1 MSKYKLIFKK
11 NLMLMFTL
19 ALVIVLGIIVIDRFQ
34 EKKYKNYPNIGGSF
48 QLIDINGQIF
58 NSKSINKKKLIYF
71 GYTFCP
77 DVCPF
82 DLLKLST
89 FIDNNPKLQDQIE
102 FIFITIDPE
111 RDDVL
116 QVRSFLENFNQLI
129 QGLTGSKKEIDY
141 VIKNFRIFVKKNIE
155 SEKNE
160 NYLIDHSSLFFLLDE
175 NDFYITHFRP
185 DAFKSRI
192 QDYL

>member
-48 QLIDINGQIF
+48 KLIDINGQTF

-116 QVRSFLENFNQLI
+116 QVRSFLENFNPLI

>member
-1 MSKYKLIFKK
+1 
-11 NLMLMFTL
+11 MFTL

-116 QVRSFLENFNQLI
+116 QVRSFLENFNPLI

>member
-1 MSKYKLIFKK
+1 M
-11 NLMLMFTL
+11 
-19 ALVIVLGIIVIDRFQ
+19 
-34 EKKYKNYPNIGGSF
+34 
-48 QLIDINGQIF
+48 
-58 NSKSINKKKLIYF
+58 
-71 GYTFCP
+71 
-77 DVCPF
+77 
-82 DLLKLST
+82 LKLST

-116 QVRSFLENFNQLI
+116 QVRSFLENFNPLI

-155 SEKNE
+155 SKKNE